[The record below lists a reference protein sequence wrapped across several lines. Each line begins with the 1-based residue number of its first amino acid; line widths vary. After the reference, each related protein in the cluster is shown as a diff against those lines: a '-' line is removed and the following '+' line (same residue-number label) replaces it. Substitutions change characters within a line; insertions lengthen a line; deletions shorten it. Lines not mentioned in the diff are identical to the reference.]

1 MTTKEINL
9 LHRDLIVLYNIN
21 EVRLITTHASW
32 VLLTPEY
39 AYKIK
44 KPVQFSFLDYSTLEK
59 RYEAYHKELRL
70 NQRLTTGMYLDVVPI
85 RSNAN
90 RFAIASEEGELI
102 DYALKMKR
110 MDPERQMDHLLQ
122 KGEVSFSDMDA
133 IAQQLAVFHQ
143 KAERKYEVVDL
154 ATMKEQ
160 FNDLQV
166 IQPLLQQHFS
176 DESSKLIKESIQ
188 LSDHFLEQHITRMLE
203 RQHSGYVLDGHGD
216 LHSRNIFLMEEPI
229 IFDCIEF
236 NEAFRLMDILNEIA
250 FFCMDLDFFQEH
262 QLAAHFLQAYLKHLP
277 CIENIED
284 WNIFHYF
291 KLYRAN
297 VRLKVNGLNALQ
309 AESEEESKPLLK
321 VTGDYLHLFRYY
333 FEALGGGH

>member
-9 LHRDLIVLYNIN
+9 LHRDLIIRHGLKGL
-21 EVRLITTHASW
+21 RLITTHASW

-44 KPVQFSFLDYSTLEK
+44 KPVQFSFLDYSSLEK
-59 RYEAYHKELRL
+59 RREACHKELIL
-70 NQRLTTGMYLDVVPI
+70 NQRLTEGMYLEVVTI
-85 RSNAN
+85 RQRGVHYHLQS
-90 RFAIASEEGELI
+90 SDGELI

-122 KGEVSFSDMDA
+122 KGEVSFSVMDA
-133 IAQQLAVFHQ
+133 IAQQLAAFHQ
-143 KAERKYEVVDL
+143 EAERKYEVVDL
-154 ATMKEQ
+154 ATLKEQ

-166 IQPLLQQHFS
+166 IQPLLQEHFS
-176 DESSKLIKESIQ
+176 DESSKLVENSIQ
-188 LSDHFLEQHITRMLE
+188 RSDHFLEQHIDRMLE
-203 RQHSGYVLDGHGD
+203 RQKKGYVLDGHGD

-236 NEAFRLMDILNEIA
+236 NEAFRQMDILNEIA

-277 CIENIED
+277 CIEHIED
-284 WNIFHYF
+284 WNVFHYF

-309 AESEEESKPLLK
+309 AESEEELKPLLK
-321 VTGDYLHLFRYY
+321 VTGDYLHLFRFYL
-333 FEALGGGH
+333 EALE